1 MDNASCIDR
10 FASDRY
16 CSPLNRSAHN
26 SSLVSTIKCLID
38 KAKNEKKYEGA
49 LLKSTVKSIEA
60 MNAMLN
66 VGLENYIG
74 YEEL

>member
-1 MDNASCIDR
+1 MLDR
-10 FASDRY
+10 QG
-16 CSPLNRSAHN
+16 
-26 SSLVSTIKCLID
+26 
-38 KAKNEKKYEGA
+38 KKSKEVRRGSA
-49 LLKSTVKSIEA
+49 LLKSTVKSFGA